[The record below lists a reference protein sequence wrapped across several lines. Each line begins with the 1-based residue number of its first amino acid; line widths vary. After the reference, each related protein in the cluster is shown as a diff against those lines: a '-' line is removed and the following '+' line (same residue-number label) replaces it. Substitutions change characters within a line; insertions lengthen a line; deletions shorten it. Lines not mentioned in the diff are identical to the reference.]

1 VVASGTIP
9 VQRDGGSYVLDNGL
23 LRVHV
28 AGDGTIDSVRDLVAD
43 RELIPAGAKANLL
56 QLHPDFP
63 ITYEAWDI
71 DEYYRHTRTDLTD
84 VDEIV
89 IEGDEVVVRRHF
101 EKSTATQRVR
111 LDPDSPRIDIT
122 TEVDWHERE
131 RLLKLAFPLDLH
143 ATTSTSEI
151 QFGHVTRPT
160 HQNTSW
166 DAAKFETAAQRWVH
180 VAEGSYG
187 VALVNKGTYGHDIS
201 HPPTGDSRGALPTI
215 VRMSLVR
222 GPLYPDPLADEGR
235 HSFECSLLV
244 GDIGDATREGYAK
257 ALPLRIV
264 AAPFDPVVTCSN
276 PDVVVSAVKLA
287 DDRSGDL
294 IVRVYESRG
303 ARATTELGFG
313 FAHGEVSVV
322 NLLERTDG
330 ESETLTEIEPTGVG
344 VRLRLHPF
352 QISTLRVK
360 ST

>member
-1 VVASGTIP
+1 
-9 VQRDGGSYVLDNGL
+9 VLDNGL
-23 LRVHV
+23 VRVV
-28 AGDGTIDSVRDLVAD
+28 VGPDGTIGSIRDLVAD
-43 RELIPAGAKANLL
+43 RELVPAGQKANLL

-84 VDEIV
+84 VDSITV
-89 IEGDEVVVRRHF
+89 EGDEVVVTRSF
-101 EKSTATQRVR
+101 DSSAATQRVR
-111 LDPDSPRIDIT
+111 LDPDSPRIDII

-151 QFGHVTRPT
+151 QFGHVSRPT

-187 VALVNKGTYGHDIS
+187 VAVVNKGTYGHDIS
-201 HPPTGDSRGALPTI
+201 HPATGDSRGALPTI

-235 HSFECSLLV
+235 HTFECSLLV
-244 GDIGDATREGYAK
+244 GGIGDATREGYAK
-257 ALPLRIV
+257 ALPARVV
-264 AAPFDPVVTCSN
+264 AAPFDPVVTSSN

-287 DDRSGDL
+287 DDRSGDV
-294 IVRVYESRG
+294 IVRLYESLG
-303 ARATTELGFG
+303 ARAVTDLGFG
-313 FAHGEVSVV
+313 FEHGDVSVV

-330 ESETLTEIEPTGVG
+330 ESETLTEVETTDEGVR
-344 VRLRLHPF
+344 VRLRPF
-352 QISTLRVK
+352 QIATLRVK
-360 ST
+360 R